1 MSTQIIVDQDLV
13 KYLEKVGYRSDSVID
28 QLVKE
33 TAALGS
39 VAQMQIAPEQGQFL
53 KIIVKISQ
61 SNKCLEIGRFTGLS
75 TLCIA
80 KGLPNKGSITTID
93 NSDEFLPIA
102 QKYWQMAGVS
112 NKIDSI
118 IGDGVEVMQSFIDR
132 QYFFDLIF
140 IDADKNNYPNYYEL
154 SLPLLRPNGIV
165 IIDNMLWHG
174 DVADDTKIDKE
185 TRTIRTLNQS
195 IQSDERVDFSLLP
208 LADGLSFIRKKN
220 NFILKN

>member
-1 MSTQIIVDQDLV
+1 MSTQITVDQDLV
-13 KYLEKVGYRSDSVID
+13 KYLEKVGYRSDPVID

-53 KIIVKISQ
+53 EIIVKISQ

-75 TLCIA
+75 TLCMS
-80 KGLPNKGSITTID
+80 KGLPETGSITTID

-102 QKYWQMAGVS
+102 QKYWQMAEVS
-112 NKIDSI
+112 NKIVSI
-118 IGDGVEVMQSFIDR
+118 IGAGVEVMQSFIDR

-140 IDADKNNYPNYYEL
+140 IDADKDNYPNYYEL

-174 DVADDTKIDKE
+174 DVAGDTKTDKQ
-185 TRTIRTLNQS
+185 TQTIRTLNQC

-208 LADGLSFIRKKN
+208 LSDGLSFIRKKN
-220 NFILKN
+220 NLILKN